1 LNPFIKSKKSRINLH
16 LPGREKPY
24 VMAHRGNK
32 VAFPEN
38 TMSAFRQAL
47 QDGADLIET
56 DLHLSADDVFMC
68 IHDGTIDRTTDGSG
82 AVAEMS
88 LSELKKFNAAAARP
102 EVPPEPIP
110 TLRDL
115 AEILPADIG
124 LALELKTDRF
134 LEPATCR
141 RLAQEL
147 EQLGL
152 KARTVVLSFSL
163 TRLDTLRLVAPDL
176 PVGWITLSKIWP
188 IWGVEM
194 IRPFWP
200 LLFLNPFYVY
210 LAHSHQQIICPL
222 DPKPDSRLWYYRFL
236 RCDAVLTD
244 NPAETCRLLGRQHEG

>member
-1 LNPFIKSKKSRINLH
+1 
-16 LPGREKPY
+16 
-24 VMAHRGNK
+24 MAHRGNQ

-38 TMSAFRQAL
+38 TISAFQQAL

-56 DLHLSADDVFMC
+56 DLNLSADDVFMC
-68 IHDGTIDRTTDGSG
+68 IHDGTVNRTTDGHG

-88 LSELKKFNAAAARP
+88 LSELKALNAAATRP
-102 EVPPEPIP
+102 DLPSEPIP
-110 TLRDL
+110 TLGDL

-152 KARTVVLSFSL
+152 MSRTVVLSFRL
-163 TRLDTLRLVAPDL
+163 TRLDTLRLVAPEL
-176 PVGWITLSKIWP
+176 PRGWITLSKAWP
-188 IWGVEM
+188 ISGVEM
-194 IRPFWP
+194 LGPFWP
-200 LLFLNPFYVY
+200 LLFLNPFYV
-210 LAHSHQQIICPL
+210 LFAHSRQQIICPL

-244 NPAETCRLLGRQHEG
+244 NPADTCRLLGR

>member
-1 LNPFIKSKKSRINLH
+1 
-16 LPGREKPY
+16 
-24 VMAHRGNK
+24 MAHRGNR

-38 TMSAFRQAL
+38 TMSAFQKAL

-56 DLHLSADDVFMC
+56 DLHLSVDDVFMC
-68 IHDGTIDRTTDGSG
+68 IHDGTVNRTTDGSG
-82 AVAEMS
+82 TVAEMS
-88 LSELKKFNAAAARP
+88 LSELKALNAAATRP
-102 EVPPEPIP
+102 DLSPEPIP
-110 TLRDL
+110 TLGDL

-163 TRLDTLRLVAPDL
+163 TRLDSLRLVAPEL

-188 IWGVEM
+188 IRGVEM
-194 IRPFWP
+194 IGPFWP
-200 LLFLNPFYVY
+200 LLFLNPFYVW
-210 LAHSHQQIICPL
+210 LAHSRQQIICPL

-236 RCDAVLTD
+236 RCDALLTD
-244 NPAETCRLLGRQHEG
+244 NPAETCRLLGR